1 MICNICRYEP
11 CSCKTELPEIIKC
24 SDGRYY
30 SNKNLM
36 NRDTDEDQS
45 IKQTVGKIPMGNLLD
60 FKHALEQV
68 SKVRAFGNNKY
79 PNKHSYKEI
88 PSPLLIDATFRH
100 LWNSGLDDES
110 GVHHIYHAIV
120 NLLMIA
126 EKDRL

>member
-1 MICNICRYEP
+1 MSKVCGICGYPDNV
-11 CSCKTELPEIIKC
+11 CKCNADADYGFNQE
-24 SDGRYY
+24 
-30 SNKNLM
+30 
-36 NRDTDEDQS
+36 
-45 IKQTVGKIPMGNLLD
+45 IKQTIGKVPLGNLLD

-88 PSPLLIDATFRH
+88 PTPLLMDATFRH
-100 LWNSGLDDES
+100 LFNDGLDDES
-110 GVHHIYHAIV
+110 GVHHIYHAVV